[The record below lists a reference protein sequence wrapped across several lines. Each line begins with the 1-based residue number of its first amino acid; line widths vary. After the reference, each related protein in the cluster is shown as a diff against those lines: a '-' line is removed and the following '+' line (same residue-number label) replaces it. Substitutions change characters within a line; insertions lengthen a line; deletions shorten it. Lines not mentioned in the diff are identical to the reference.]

1 MLGYSIKN
9 GCKYL
14 YFHPKHFKITF
25 KSNSHLMSISR
36 VGLVNPS
43 IPTFPNLNLTKT
55 LTNLLVAWKF
65 TEKDYHNLFFFLRS
79 FMEAQNQIRIWRW
92 FPVVAEQ
99 ICQPQ
104 LSAISLWQK
113 QWQIYLL
120 LGISMKNVWNNHY
133 LQLNTTPR
141 SSKSN
146 SYLMSICRCGPVIP
160 SIVWSQLQGRANF
173 WLEISVIFFWKA
185 YW

>member
-1 MLGYSIKN
+1 
-9 GCKYL
+9 
-14 YFHPKHFKITF
+14 
-25 KSNSHLMSISR
+25 
-36 VGLVNPS
+36 
-43 IPTFPNLNLTKT
+43 
-55 LTNLLVAWKF
+55 
-65 TEKDYHNLFFFLRS
+65 
-79 FMEAQNQIRIWRW
+79 MEAQNQIHIWRW

-104 LSAISLWQK
+104 LSAISLWQE

-120 LGISMKNVWNNHY
+120 LGISIKNVWNNLY

-146 SYLMSICRCGPVIP
+146 SYLMSICQCGPVIP

-173 WLEISVIFFWKA
+173 WLETSVFFGKLIDRETKFYMCPIFFGQWYVLQTRTKNA
-185 YW
+185 